1 MKSLYKSPEVKI
13 KYFLEIEVLSTS
25 GLDGDLPFGDVDFES
40 DNSPT

>member
-1 MKSLYKSPEVKI
+1 MKNLYKSPEVKI

-25 GLDGDLPFGDVDFES
+25 GLGGDLPFGDKDYEL